1 MRTLLPV
8 RSYAREELEELYA
21 AFRKIGGSLTMTH
34 LLRLLDLKQP
44 QRSVMAK
51 IEPNVRFPW
60 RADAQWHSI

>member
-1 MRTLLPV
+1 
-8 RSYAREELEELYA
+8 
-21 AFRKIGGSLTMTH
+21 MTH